1 MSLNRYRID
10 FISISIVRQIWLIIK
25 NVIDKKNGNE
35 RTKILENLFSD
46 QNNLNNLYRMSIEST
61 HKQIN
66 I

>member
-46 QNNLNNLYRMSIEST
+46 QNNLTIST
-61 HKQIN
+61 ECL
-66 I
+66 